1 MSAKS
6 SISVRN
12 SALVVI
18 ALALLIGVVG
28 YQAGRLRAAPSVTVP
43 IVHTVLEP
51 VCPNSIT
58 ATATFAKIRD
68 LGTFDVQAAD
78 SLVEITFHGRLYASS
93 TDGTGIRY
101 ELRVDDAASPA
112 GRIRAVLKQGEMGGG
127 IGRNASM
134 GGLFTGLSQG
144 THTVSLWAQ
153 VANGT
158 TASTVMYD
166 PGCWSSDQVVIK
178 EYLPFGSVAL
188 PAVLKSEG

>member
-1 MSAKS
+1 MSARNRV
-6 SISVRN
+6 SVRN
-12 SALVVI
+12 SALLLI

-28 YQAGRLRAAPSVTVP
+28 YQAGRLRAAPSATVP
-43 IVHTVLEP
+43 IVHTVLQP
-51 VCPNSIT
+51 ACPSSIIASSAYT
-58 ATATFAKIRD
+58 KIAD
-68 LGTFDVQAAD
+68 MGTFEVQAAD
-78 SLVEITFHGRLYASS
+78 SLVEIAFHGRLYAAS
-93 TDGTGIRY
+93 TDGTGLRY
-101 ELRVDDAASPA
+101 ELRVDDAASSA

-127 IGRNASM
+127 IGRSASM

-144 THTVSLWAQ
+144 PHTVSMWAQ

-188 PAVLKSEG
+188 PAVLNQ